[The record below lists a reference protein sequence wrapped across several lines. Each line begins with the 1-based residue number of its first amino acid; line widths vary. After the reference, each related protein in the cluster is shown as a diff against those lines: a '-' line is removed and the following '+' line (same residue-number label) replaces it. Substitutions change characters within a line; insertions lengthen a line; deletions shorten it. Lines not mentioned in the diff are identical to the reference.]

1 MPMNFYLEAVES
13 VAMIQLLV
21 DFMLVAEGFV

>member
-13 VAMIQLLV
+13 VVMIQLFV
-21 DFMLVAEGFV
+21 DFMLVAEGYV